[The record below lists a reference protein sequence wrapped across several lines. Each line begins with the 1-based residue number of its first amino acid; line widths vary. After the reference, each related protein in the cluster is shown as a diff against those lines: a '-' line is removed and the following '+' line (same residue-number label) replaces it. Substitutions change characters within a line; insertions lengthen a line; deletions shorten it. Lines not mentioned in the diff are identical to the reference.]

1 MTGGISFY
9 KDQLIRYKPDG
20 FYETLNLSIVH
31 FIEMEIP
38 ITNVLLFL
46 ETRNRIVWQFSKIDN
61 RAYISIVFK
70 KMKEI
75 RYFYERQ
82 VVREQYKFMIIFNK
96 KKNKWVTHIF

>member
-1 MTGGISFY
+1 MTGGISIY

-46 ETRNRIVWQFSKIDN
+46 ETRNRIV
-61 RAYISIVFK
+61 
-70 KMKEI
+70 
-75 RYFYERQ
+75 
-82 VVREQYKFMIIFNK
+82 
-96 KKNKWVTHIF
+96 